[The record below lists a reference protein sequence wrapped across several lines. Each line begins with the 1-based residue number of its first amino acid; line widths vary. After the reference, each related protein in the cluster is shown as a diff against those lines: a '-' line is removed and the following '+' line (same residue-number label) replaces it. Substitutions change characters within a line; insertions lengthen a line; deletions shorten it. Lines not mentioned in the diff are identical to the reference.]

1 MAREER
7 RTPSVDPIGALGISS
22 ETALDFAKDRL
33 TTTIAPPA
41 EMFTAVANSSDSL
54 SFSSRLRTKTG
65 MASWSLDHLRC
76 SFRGEC
82 VLKFQPA

>member
-1 MAREER
+1 MAREDR

-22 ETALDFAKDRL
+22 ETGLDFAKERF

-65 MASWSLDHLRC
+65 MAR
-76 SFRGEC
+76 
-82 VLKFQPA
+82 